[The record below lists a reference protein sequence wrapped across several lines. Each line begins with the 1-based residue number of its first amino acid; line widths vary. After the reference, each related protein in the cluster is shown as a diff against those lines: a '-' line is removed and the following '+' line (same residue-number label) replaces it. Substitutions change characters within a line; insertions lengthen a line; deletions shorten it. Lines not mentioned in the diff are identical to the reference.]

1 MSNKIPANYMR
12 PGGYNTSNNEINNR
26 TNQTKLRSELNK
38 LYGGTSG
45 FLNNSEIN
53 TLVNKYTGN
62 NSMNVKK
69 QAYRKAYTKYMN
81 YMAGEFTQDII
92 RTIKAK
98 MKSSPKCPSGVEGG
112 GPSFSGAAKAVVGG
126 VRAAASKQNQQP
138 RKSGRATKSPN
149 HLKNYNTTGPKK

>member
-1 MSNKIPANYMR
+1 MR

-38 LYGGTSG
+38 LYGGTNG

-112 GPSFSGAAKAVVGG
+112 GPSFSGAVF
-126 VRAAASKQNQQP
+126 P
-138 RKSGRATKSPN
+138 CSPSII
-149 HLKNYNTTGPKK
+149 